1 MVEEFKP
8 AKFKLDFFEDDQA
21 VDGMTFGKSWNGWE
35 CPYFT
40 PENAKKI
47 VELFTDGF
55 LTYDAEKDV
64 YVYDSNQDPEDIDI
78 FEPSNVDGQKYYAI
92 GWGSWCWW
100 TPYDFEKGE

>member
-1 MVEEFKP
+1 
-8 AKFKLDFFEDDQA
+8 
-21 VDGMTFGKSWNGWE
+21 MTFGKSWNGWE

-64 YVYDSNQDPEDIDI
+64 YVYDPNQDPEDIDI